1 MEAARERAKK
11 RMADAMLEPEPPNN
25 AKSQNLGSTSS
36 NPPAPKPS
44 NAAPAV
50 AVASGASASAGP
62 PATSSHTPPA
72 VAAPIFLCD
81 DDMVKHILASNL
93 DKLKALA
100 ADLQITN
107 GDSMPA
113 HLLKGAIVRI
123 CGSADSFEFDSDTK
137 DFAIQNFVQQHFAQP
152 TAASGQSA

>member
-11 RMADAMLEPEPPNN
+11 RMAEAMLEPEQPNN
-25 AKSQNLGSTSS
+25 AKSQNLGSTSN

-44 NAAPAV
+44 NATTV

-72 VAAPIFLCD
+72 VNAPVFLCD
-81 DDMVKHILASNL
+81 DDMVKHVLASNL

-123 CGSADSFEFDSDTK
+123 CGSC
-137 DFAIQNFVQQHFAQP
+137 
-152 TAASGQSA
+152 